1 MRFKFRNHFC
11 TLSTQAKDTAS
22 SAGWYNTGSTSLL
35 CPTVEYRIDK
45 VNDGKRSKLYF
56 YSRNCLTT
64 ARSSCE
70 LLLAG
75 SLGINFCSMA
85 TDTQKD
91 CLSVIATSLALVDQF
106 QQSLTSANASN
117 EVAAAAGDQPSPLLL
132 FRAAAESLKASTT
145 RLSLLSITSPF
156 TGSAITSLLKPLN
169 DSTLP
174 SLVTA
179 ALLVTPACFPEFF
192 ASEAIR
198 LAKATL
204 VELRSLLE
212 LVESRARDGKPKSE
226 PRKEEKQNITEATGR
241 VWASCDA
248 DIQFSSDGIPGFV
261 TRKAEQWLALM
272 KDAVQELQE
281 WDPEEDVDEDVFG
294 DAGSDDEEEGGRKF
308 TDKANDQN
316 QATIAAGV
324 KEQALK
330 VLSRVPQSIHV
341 VVKQRLAKMPVGL
354 KNGEQPLSLDQKK
367 VLNDVLRDVRLISE
381 CIDES
386 AEAMY
391 MGDPELCLKKA
402 GEARALT
409 INVVLS
415 VLPSWR
421 MRSDNAE
428 ATKEDGFI
436 KKALL
441 WIQQVDT
448 SSVSKLN
455 TPEKG

>member
-1 MRFKFRNHFC
+1 M
-11 TLSTQAKDTAS
+11 
-22 SAGWYNTGSTSLL
+22 
-35 CPTVEYRIDK
+35 
-45 VNDGKRSKLYF
+45 
-56 YSRNCLTT
+56 
-64 ARSSCE
+64 
-70 LLLAG
+70 
-75 SLGINFCSMA
+75 
-85 TDTQKD
+85 
-91 CLSVIATSLALVDQF
+91 IATSLALVDQF